1 MTLLS
6 LCTKTVLICGFW
18 LLLEF
23 DLKVESK
30 HITQAHGA

>member
-6 LCTKTVLICGFW
+6 LCTKNVLICGFW
-18 LLLEF
+18 PLLEF